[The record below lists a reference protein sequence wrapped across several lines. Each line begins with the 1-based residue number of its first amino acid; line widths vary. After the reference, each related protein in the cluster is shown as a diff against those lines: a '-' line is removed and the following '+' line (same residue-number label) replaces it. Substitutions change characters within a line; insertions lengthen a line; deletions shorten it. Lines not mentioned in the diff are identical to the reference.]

1 MGARLS
7 CWRAVLHDGGMTR
20 PITIAAIVAIA
31 AVALTVAARAADD
44 KPLGPHSY
52 IIFCGIVPG
61 TCTWVGETQPEGRNR
76 DRDPA
81 CKYPRRRRVRVSR
94 KTFRRRRSWARKE
107 NRPR

>member
-1 MGARLS
+1 MRRISTATPHRGNTGAVELLAG
-7 CWRAVLHDGGMTR
+7 CAKHDGGMTR

-61 TCTWVGETQPEGRNR
+61 TCTWVGETQPVV
-76 DRDPA
+76 PV
-81 CKYPRRRRVRVSR
+81 P
-94 KTFRRRRSWARKE
+94 
-107 NRPR
+107 RPRPRMQIPATETGKG

>member
-61 TCTWVGETQPEGRNR
+61 TCTWVGETQPVV
-76 DRDPA
+76 PV
-81 CKYPRRRRVRVSR
+81 P
-94 KTFRRRRSWARKE
+94 
-107 NRPR
+107 RPRPRMQIPATETGKG

>member
-61 TCTWVGETQPEGRNR
+61 TCTWVGETQPGKDASSSLAPLTDLSGGRLR
-76 DRDPA
+76 A
-81 CKYPRRRRVRVSR
+81 IWAA
-94 KTFRRRRSWARKE
+94 RS
-107 NRPR
+107 